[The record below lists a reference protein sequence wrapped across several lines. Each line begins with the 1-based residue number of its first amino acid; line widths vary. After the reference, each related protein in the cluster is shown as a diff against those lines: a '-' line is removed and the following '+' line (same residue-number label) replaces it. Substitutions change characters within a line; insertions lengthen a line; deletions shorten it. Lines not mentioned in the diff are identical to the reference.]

1 MDGAD
6 WIPHQSC
13 TLPTPPFPECM
24 HLLAGRVISGK
35 EVIANIGLVTPVNR

>member
-6 WIPHQSC
+6 CDSTPTC